1 MLQTEQTGPGR
12 RGGVGSLFCRSAN
25 AMVLT
30 FQNGHTSRGGAVGL
44 VEGWVIRQSQPISVV
59 ARGVNPVGSFHFVCD
74 RLTKTWGAPDNGRK
88 VMWVRQQPHSMN
100 GLHPSWW
107 GTETMKKLS
116 GQHKVALST

>member
-1 MLQTEQTGPGR
+1 M
-12 RGGVGSLFCRSAN
+12 
-25 AMVLT
+25 
-30 FQNGHTSRGGAVGL
+30 
-44 VEGWVIRQSQPISVV
+44 
-59 ARGVNPVGSFHFVCD
+59 NPVGSFYFVCD

-107 GTETMKKLS
+107 RTETMKKLS